1 MASWQIIVVAVLL
14 LSSRWSGAAQPRD
27 SRPQDMFSLLDLF
40 AACITI
46 VESEYVDE
54 INPTNLVYGALHG
67 MMRAL
72 DPHSEFMEPAE
83 TEELKVETEGE
94 FGGIGIE
101 IGIRDDYLTVIAP
114 IEDTPAA
121 AAGIMPLDRFLKIG
135 DENARMMTIS
145 DAVKRLRGK
154 PGTTVAIT
162 IQRTLGE
169 RREIKEF
176 TLTRAVIKVKRVRD
190 AALLDTTNRIGY
202 VRVTAFDKTTASEL
216 QEAIEG
222 LVTQGM
228 WALVLD
234 LRNNGGGLLVE
245 AIKMADLFLDTN
257 AVIVSVR
264 GRAPLKEQVFRATG
278 NGTRFAF
285 PLAVL
290 VNGASASASEIVT
303 GAIKD
308 NHRGLIIGD
317 RTFGKGSVQ
326 TVLPVGNN
334 DCSLRLTTAKYFTP
348 SGVCIH
354 GTGIYPHILA
364 PLSLEDE
371 IRLIEKRSTL
381 YKKLDPASLTKEE
394 RVRYENLRNVR
405 DVPLERAIDILTA
418 LRMLGAE
425 GITRF
430 LQAMPTN
437 ELDAATAAVP
447 ANVSTETVDEIE
459 H

>member
-176 TLTRAVIKVKRVRD
+176 TLT
-190 AALLDTTNRIGY
+190 
-202 VRVTAFDKTTASEL
+202 
-216 QEAIEG
+216 
-222 LVTQGM
+222 
-228 WALVLD
+228 
-234 LRNNGGGLLVE
+234 
-245 AIKMADLFLDTN
+245 
-257 AVIVSVR
+257 
-264 GRAPLKEQVFRATG
+264 
-278 NGTRFAF
+278 
-285 PLAVL
+285 
-290 VNGASASASEIVT
+290 
-303 GAIKD
+303 
-308 NHRGLIIGD
+308 
-317 RTFGKGSVQ
+317 
-326 TVLPVGNN
+326 
-334 DCSLRLTTAKYFTP
+334 
-348 SGVCIH
+348 
-354 GTGIYPHILA
+354 
-364 PLSLEDE
+364 
-371 IRLIEKRSTL
+371 
-381 YKKLDPASLTKEE
+381 
-394 RVRYENLRNVR
+394 
-405 DVPLERAIDILTA
+405 
-418 LRMLGAE
+418 
-425 GITRF
+425 
-430 LQAMPTN
+430 
-437 ELDAATAAVP
+437 P
-447 ANVSTETVDEIE
+447 AN
-459 H
+459 